1 MNRRESRDRLRRS
14 AYRKEA
20 EREDQVDVMLEKAEE
35 LREVATDFIKAW
47 EDLHEN
53 GYVEEYEGD

>member
-1 MNRRESRDRLRRS
+1 MRERKSRDRLRRS

-20 EREDQVDVMLEKAEE
+20 EREDQVDSLLEKAEE

-47 EDLHEN
+47 EDLYE
-53 GYVEEYEGD
+53 EEYEDD

>member
-1 MNRRESRDRLRRS
+1 MNRRDSRDRMRRS

-20 EREDQVDVMLEKAEE
+20 ERENEVDALLEKAEE

-47 EDLHEN
+47 EELHED
-53 GYVEEYEGD
+53 GYVDEYEDE